1 MFCST
6 HPEWPKIFWY
16 CFKLC
21 WFSTRLAGK
30 PVFGYIKTKSWITL
44 KLEKNTM
51 RKCRVSEV
59 FRGTDRQKEQKIQN
73 KFYLNSLICFT
84 LQSSVCVCVCVMKQD
99 ENKIISMLCTHS
111 IIAILIQFTVII
123 NGAVQCVTV
132 IFVPTRPEPAACCSL
147 HFYVHL
153 LKLWFVMSLHWIA
166 WIHIIVSASS
176 AFNGLCS
183 KSVEGKA
190 IYRLFTKKHFSPAVL
205 PVG

>member
-1 MFCST
+1 
-6 HPEWPKIFWY
+6 
-16 CFKLC
+16 
-21 WFSTRLAGK
+21 
-30 PVFGYIKTKSWITL
+30 
-44 KLEKNTM
+44 
-51 RKCRVSEV
+51 
-59 FRGTDRQKEQKIQN
+59 
-73 KFYLNSLICFT
+73 
-84 LQSSVCVCVCVMKQD
+84 MKQD

-190 IYRLFTKKHFSPAVL
+190 IYRLFTKTLLACRSSCRITSWHQCRISAVYLVIIEIKSLKRVLLTRRVAFWSALHSVCLWVFFDDFPINPCFQKPEPCEIEVWNL
-205 PVG
+205 PKYALGGMTKGILVLTV